1 MDLRTFQSKG
11 SSLSKKTTGA
21 TLSGPQNTL
30 KRFQN
35 LISGSK
41 AVPTNKQSSP
51 IAQTNTRVKTNE
63 VSMWM
68 NNKENRRPTGSLTK
82 SITPTAKSSGS
93 FQKFSHFL
101 SPLLVAKTINSSLQ
115 KKLKTAG
122 VKNSFENH
130 LKILEAK
137 TNNEYSSAVKS
148 NQNLGSHVNGISFR
162 NEDSRPK
169 LSSARLSPEPK
180 GQPSPFQISINFK
193 TNSRDKRKSNFI
205 QPVFKQL
212 ATVESGKTSKGDK
225 KNSLRSNSKEEFNL
239 YNKRTQQPIKGHS
252 PSLKNITFSNFLN
265 SVKDSTKTIQVPG
278 LFSRKVIEELSLP
291 DLFKQYSLF
300 MQLHDTLSASESIT
314 DCLHETYSEC
324 FQPKGLICP
333 QKHLNPKAESFP
345 QLRLALRI
353 QRAVLAVVCAS
364 KDLIS
369 SLSSLTRELMAK
381 ICLGQ
386 YYVLLLLK
394 KYQKAQGESES
405 AKYIASFLKLP
416 SFKLRFS
423 PPMDIPSSISDL
435 NSQLSA
441 DLEKF
446 LECFSH
452 NLRRQ
457 QLSIM
462 IKTALNLKKSEAD
475 LTSQISELF
484 IENKPALLS
493 SQSALSQSE
502 QAGLRDSKGHTETSL
517 YGDDEDPYFILQPL
531 RTECFLPGKQ
541 QDDKS
546 YTLVLDLDE
555 TLVHF
560 EESADGGQFL
570 VRPYAQEFL
579 SKMKDH
585 FEVVIF
591 TAAVKDYADWILDR
605 IDLTKAV
612 SHRLYRNH
620 TSLQNG
626 VYMKDLSKLGR
637 DLSRT
642 IIIDNNAEN
651 FQLQPDNGIYI
662 KTWHDDP
669 HDIAL
674 KQLAKLLV
682 RVLDEGEED
691 IRIALRKTQQK
702 LAQRNRGTN

>member
-11 SSLSKKTTGA
+11 SSLTKKTTGPI
-21 TLSGPQNTL
+21 LSGPQSTL

-35 LISGSK
+35 LIAGSK
-41 AVPTNKQSSP
+41 AAPTNKQGNP
-51 IAQTNTRVKTNE
+51 MAQIQSKTRANE
-63 VSMWM
+63 VSLWM

-82 SITPTAKSSGS
+82 SITPTAKSTGS

-122 VKNSFENH
+122 VKSSFENR
-130 LKILEAK
+130 LKLLEAK
-137 TNNEYSSAVKS
+137 TNNEYNSAVKS
-148 NQNLGSHVNGISFR
+148 NQNLGSQANGISFR
-162 NEDSRPK
+162 NEESRPK
-169 LSSARLSPEPK
+169 LSSARLSPDPK
-180 GQPSPFQISINFK
+180 GHSPFQISINFK

-205 QPVFKQL
+205 RPIFKPL
-212 ATVESGKTSKGDK
+212 NSIESAKVGKGDQ
-225 KNSLRSNSKEEFNL
+225 KNTLRSNSKDEFNL
-239 YNKRTQQPIKGHS
+239 YNKRTIQQAKGQS
-252 PSLKNITFSNFLN
+252 PSLRNITFSNFLN
-265 SVKDSTKTIQVPG
+265 SVKDSTKSVLSPVIFT
-278 LFSRKVIEELSLP
+278 RKAIEELSLP
-291 DLFKQYSLF
+291 DLFRQYSLF
-300 MQLHDTLSASESIT
+300 MQLHDTLSSGETNSEF
-314 DCLHETYSEC
+314 LQETYADC
-324 FQPKGLICP
+324 FQPEGLICP
-333 QKHLNPKAESFP
+333 HKHLNSKAESFT
-345 QLRLALRI
+345 QIRLALRI
-353 QRAVLAVVCAS
+353 QRAVLAVICAS
-364 KDLIS
+364 KDLI
-369 SLSSLTRELMAK
+369 LSIGNPARELMVK
-381 ICLGQ
+381 VCLTQ
-386 YYVLLLLK
+386 YYILLLLK
-394 KYQKAQGESES
+394 RYQKSLGETES
-405 AKYIASFLKLP
+405 AKYIASFLKLQG
-416 SFKLRFS
+416 FKLRFS
-423 PPMDIPSSISDL
+423 PPVDILSSIVDI
-435 NSQLSA
+435 NSQLST
-441 DLEKF
+441 DLEKY
-446 LECFSH
+446 LDCFSH

-462 IKTALNLKKSEAD
+462 IKSALSVKKSEAD

-484 IENKPALLS
+484 IENKPVLLS

-502 QAGLRDSKGHTETSL
+502 QAGPRDSKGHTETSL
-517 YGDDEDPYFILQPL
+517 FGDDEDPYFILQPL
-531 RTECFLPGKQ
+531 RTECFLPSKQ
-541 QDDKS
+541 TIDKL

-560 EESADGGQFL
+560 EESTDGGQFL

-579 SKMKDH
+579 AKMKDH

-612 SHRLYRNH
+612 SHRLYRHH

-682 RVLDEGEED
+682 RVLEEGEED
-691 IRIALRKTQQK
+691 IRIALRKTHQR
-702 LAQRNRGTN
+702 LAQRTRGA

>member
-1 MDLRTFQSKG
+1 MDQRTLQSKG
-11 SSLSKKTTGA
+11 SSLSKKTMGTVVPGSQ
-21 TLSGPQNTL
+21 TTL

-35 LISGSK
+35 LIAGSK
-41 AVPTNKQSSP
+41 IAPTNKQGSP
-51 IAQTNTRVKTNE
+51 MTQMHSKMRVNE
-63 VSMWM
+63 VSLWM

-82 SITPTAKSSGS
+82 SITPTAKSSGN

-122 VKNSFENH
+122 VKSSFENR

-137 TNNEYSSAVKS
+137 NGNEYNSAAKS
-148 NQNLGSHVNGISFR
+148 ITEYNSQANGVSFR
-162 NEDSRPK
+162 KEEQRPK
-169 LSSARLSPEPK
+169 LSSARLSPDPK
-180 GQPSPFQISINFK
+180 GQSPFQISINIK

-205 QPVFKQL
+205 RSPFKPL
-212 ATVESGKTSKGDK
+212 TSIESVKVCKADQ
-225 KNSLRSNSKEEFNL
+225 KNALRSNSKDEFNL
-239 YNKRTQQPIKGHS
+239 YNKRTIQPVKGQS
-252 PSLKNITFSNFLN
+252 PSLRNITFSNFLN
-265 SVKDSTKTIQVPG
+265 SVKDSTKTLHTPG
-278 LFSRKVIEELSLP
+278 IFTRKAVEQLSLP
-291 DLFKQYSLF
+291 DLFRQYSLF
-300 MQLHDTLSASESIT
+300 MQLHDILSSGDASHEF
-314 DCLHETYSEC
+314 LQETYTEC
-324 FQPKGLICP
+324 FQPEGLVCP
-333 QKHLNPKAESFP
+333 QRHLNPKSESFS
-345 QLRLALRI
+345 QIRLALRI
-353 QRAVLAVVCAS
+353 QRAVLAVICAS
-364 KDLIS
+364 KDVIFNIGN
-369 SLSSLTRELMAK
+369 RAKDLMARL
-381 ICLGQ
+381 CLAQ
-386 YYVLLLLK
+386 YYILLLLK
-394 KYQKAQGESES
+394 RYQKSLGETES

-423 PPMDIPSSISDL
+423 PPMDIISGINEI
-435 NSQLSA
+435 NSQLSI
-441 DLEKF
+441 DLEKY
-446 LECFSH
+446 LDCFSH

-462 IKTALNLKKSEAD
+462 IKSALNLKKSEAD

-502 QAGLRDSKGHTETSL
+502 QQTGARDSKGHTETSL
-517 YGDDEDPYFILQPL
+517 FGDDEDPYFILQPL
-531 RTECFLPGKQ
+531 RSESFLPSKRST
-541 QDDKS
+541 DKA

-560 EESADGGQFL
+560 EESTDGGQFL

-579 SKMKDH
+579 SKMQDH

-612 SHRLYRNH
+612 SHRLYRHH

-637 DLSRT
+637 DLNRT

-682 RVLDEGEED
+682 RILEEGEED
-691 IRIALRKTQQK
+691 IRVALRKTQQK
-702 LAQRNRGTN
+702 LAQRTRGA